1 MKTKHIFYGLL
12 ALLLVA
18 CNDDDY
24 LTEVSIPDGEGQEIQ
39 SNPLKMTNPYYW
51 WANNFPGDV
60 PDSLTRVQDYEVT
73 IDGNY
78 KQWTH
83 LKINTQPT
91 PWVSTGLYLPVAE
104 KITVEVPEGL
114 PGLKY
119 RIGVWHCLLPDDEP
133 RKRYSTIWKTGELQP
148 GVNELF
154 NYFGGHLYITFPNRW
169 LSHLV

>member
-91 PWVSTGLYLPVAE
+91 PWVVQACILPVQ
-104 KITVEVPEGL
+104 K
-114 PGLKY
+114 K
-119 RIGVWHCLLPDDEP
+119 
-133 RKRYSTIWKTGELQP
+133 
-148 GVNELF
+148 
-154 NYFGGHLYITFPNRW
+154 
-169 LSHLV
+169 